1 MQNAL
6 QITTTCIMKSLIKK
20 TDSVFYIKALEDLN
34 QAELVIRTVK
44 GSISNAIEISVLG
57 KMDADAFNN
66 KKRLVNKRRTLK
78 AYWRSLFGK
87 ETDIGFFFHPEIGNV
102 YIIGPLAPMF
112 LYDISGKKL
121 GALSGGTYGILRGFG
136 IGPKDTMN
144 FLDSL
149 DKGSCLLIFK
159 GDAKQIKQLEVLIRQ
174 LGKTA

>member
-1 MQNAL
+1 ML
-6 QITTTCIMKSLIKK
+6 YVFTTICIMKSFIKK
-20 TDSVFYIKALEDLN
+20 TEGIFYIKALEDLN

-57 KMDADAFNN
+57 KMEADEFNN
-66 KKRLVNKRRTLK
+66 KKRLVKKRRALRS
-78 AYWRSLFGK
+78 YWRSLFGK
-87 ETDIGFFFHPEIGNV
+87 DTDIGFFFHQEIGNV

-136 IGPKDTMN
+136 IGPKATMN

-159 GDAKQIKQLEVLIRQ
+159 GAEKQIMQLEVLIRQ